1 MADLE
6 YQSSVESSIKSLIIP
21 VRSNTWNLFLI
32 QMLTFIRNDCRILVI
47 GAGGLGCE
55 LLKNLVSSVSFHIL
69 YLLGVSTCYC
79 AFSTLTLLVGRQEG
93 HRACKN
99 WVVGCW
105 HGYLS
110 GARCRLAY
118 GPAEATAT
126 HCLWLQYNPD
136 WFCLSGT
143 SSPE

>member
-32 QMLTFIRNDCRILVI
+32 QLLTFIRNDCRILVI

-69 YLLGVSTCYC
+69 YLLGVMTY
-79 AFSTLTLLVGRQEG
+79 LLL
-93 HRACKN
+93 C
-99 WVVGCW
+99 
-105 HGYLS
+105 
-110 GARCRLAY
+110 
-118 GPAEATAT
+118 
-126 HCLWLQYNPD
+126 LQYFD
-136 WFCLSGT
+136 AVGWAAGRASGL
-143 SSPE
+143 